1 MIFPYTALSLAG
13 VVLLFAAP
21 AAAHMQMSYPAP
33 LNSTF
38 NPHTVEPKDYSM
50 TSPLVNNSP
59 AGPVP
64 GGYPCKGYLSVLGT
78 PEGAPTAVW
87 EAGSNQKFT

>member
-1 MIFPYTALSLAG
+1 MIFSYSALSLVGA
-13 VVLLFAAP
+13 VLLSAAP

-38 NPHTVEPKDYSM
+38 NPHTLEPKDYSM
-50 TSPLVNNSP
+50 TSPLVNNGP
-59 AGPVP
+59 AGLVP

-78 PEGAPTAVW
+78 PEGAATAVW

>member
-1 MIFPYTALSLAG
+1 MTLSYIALSLVG
-13 VVLLFAAP
+13 VVLLFVAP

-59 AGPVP
+59 AGLVP
-64 GGYPCKGYLSVLGT
+64 GGYPCKGYLPLLGT

>member
-1 MIFPYTALSLAG
+1 
-13 VVLLFAAP
+13 
-21 AAAHMQMSYPAP
+21 MQMSYPAP

-59 AGPVP
+59 AGS
-64 GGYPCKGYLSVLGT
+64 YLSLLGT
-78 PEGAPTAVW
+78 AEGAPTAVW